1 MEGEKTCL
9 EQLWILKLVCWLQN
23 TAWWDTLP
31 CIWHLLAEL
40 GFEKY
45 HSDFSNP
52 HTRSSPGMIDIAA
65 VEYFLSTRLV
75 ILSKDIIKLASHMH
89 YKPQLSAIYH
99 LILL

>member
-1 MEGEKTCL
+1 M
-9 EQLWILKLVCWLQN
+9 CWLQN

-31 CIWHLLAEL
+31 CIWYMLEEL

-45 HSDFSNP
+45 HSDFSNL
-52 HTRSSPGMIDIAA
+52 HTRSSQGMIDIAA

-75 ILSKDIIKLASHMH
+75 ILSKNIIKLASQMH